1 MTADLAGVRVL
12 QVIGRATGAT
22 TSDPGRHVRVLA
34 DALVARGAQV
44 TVCAPQHVGE
54 TFGFA
59 AGGARF
65 DLVVIGARP
74 TVGDRAAVARIRAW
88 ARHADVV
95 HAHGERAGALA
106 ALGCPPRVPLVL
118 TRHAPA
124 DTHGPMGA
132 VRMTL
137 GHVTARRA
145 NLVCC
150 VSSDLVA
157 SAEAQGAR
165 KTALVSLSAP
175 PSEPAIRAPEEVR
188 GWFDLGDRP
197 LVVTAAPLDIQHG
210 YPVLVEAATL
220 LADRPEPP
228 LIVAAGDG
236 PDLFAVAALVRDR
249 AAPVRILGHRDDIVD
264 LLGAADV
271 AVLASRWEASPPFLH
286 DALRAGVPFVGTD
299 AGGIADLA
307 RGAALLVPYGDPAA
321 LAHAIAR
328 VLDEPSL
335 AARLHRRCATAAA
348 ALPTNES
355 VVEQVVGIYAG
366 LGVAR

>member
-1 MTADLAGVRVL
+1 MTTDLTGVRVL
-12 QVIGRATGAT
+12 QVLGSTTGDT
-22 TSDPGRHVRVLA
+22 TADPGRHVRVLA

-44 TVCAPQHVGE
+44 TVCAPQQVGE

-65 DLVVIGARP
+65 DPIAIGARP
-74 TVGDRAAVARIRAW
+74 AVSDRAATARLRAW

-106 ALGCPPRVPLVL
+106 ALGCSPRVPLVL

-124 DTHGPMGA
+124 DAHGPTSA
-132 VRMTL
+132 FRVAL
-137 GHVTARRA
+137 SLVTARRA
-145 NLVCC
+145 NVVCG

-157 SAEAQGAR
+157 AAEAQGAR

-175 PSEPAIRAPEEVR
+175 ESEPPTRSADEVR
-188 GWFDLGDRP
+188 DWFDLGERP
-197 LVVTAAPLDIQHG
+197 LVVTAAPLDAQHG
-210 YPVLVEAATL
+210 YQVLVEAATL
-220 LADRPEPP
+220 VADRPEPP

-249 AAPVRILGHRDDIVD
+249 GAPVRLLGHRDDVVD

-335 AARLHRRCATAAA
+335 AARLRRRCAAAAA
-348 ALPTNES
+348 ALPTDAS
-355 VVEQVVGIYAG
+355 VVRQVVDVYAG